1 MQKEFSRADRVA
13 QQMKRE
19 VAVILQRELKDPRVK
34 MATVSD
40 VRVSGDLMYAKIFV
54 TFWDN
59 DPENVKTSIKVLNN
73 AAGFVRTQIGKAMKL
88 RAVPEIRFC
97 HDESLDEGMRLS
109 ALITKTIRQDEEL
122 KKEEHKTQ
130 ESSAQNK
137 D

>member
-54 TFWDN
+54 TFWDRCN
-59 DPENVKTSIKVLNN
+59 RKTLY
-73 AAGFVRTQIGKAMKL
+73 
-88 RAVPEIRFC
+88 
-97 HDESLDEGMRLS
+97 
-109 ALITKTIRQDEEL
+109 KTTMYHL
-122 KKEEHKTQ
+122 
-130 ESSAQNK
+130 
-137 D
+137 

>member
-73 AAGFVRTQIGKAMKL
+73 AAGFVRTQIGKAIDRKS
-88 RAVPEIRFC
+88 VV
-97 HDESLDEGMRLS
+97 
-109 ALITKTIRQDEEL
+109 
-122 KKEEHKTQ
+122 
-130 ESSAQNK
+130 
-137 D
+137 